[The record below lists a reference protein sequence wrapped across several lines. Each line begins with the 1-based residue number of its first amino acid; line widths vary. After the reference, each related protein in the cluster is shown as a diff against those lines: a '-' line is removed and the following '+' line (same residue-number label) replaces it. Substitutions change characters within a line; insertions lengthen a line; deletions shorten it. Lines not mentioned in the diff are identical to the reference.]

1 MSNYFRRVINVSLI
15 YVQPKGRTVTYVYES
30 RSHWDPD
37 KKQSRA
43 TRHLVGKLDPKTGK
57 IVKTGTRGR
66 KKSRR
71 KKVEVT
77 VSEKKPNYKSSTKRQ
92 SRQSLPRLTRS
103 TNCSNRSASLRC
115 KSKSTKEPMSE
126 FKTSLIE
133 FETS

>member
-1 MSNYFRRVINVSLI
+1 MSLI

-30 RSHWDPD
+30 QSHWDPD

-77 VSEKKPNYKSSTKRQ
+77 VSEKKPNYKKLYEEAISTI
-92 SRQSLPRLTRS
+92 
-103 TNCSNRSASLRC
+103 SAKTDEIDQLL
-115 KSKSTKEPMSE
+115 KQIGELKVQIKEYQRTHE
-126 FKTSLIE
+126 RVQDFADRIRDLVKL
-133 FETS
+133 